1 MFFGAGGAGSWKGR
15 RALTRLLLSL
25 ATEQKFEVTSTL
37 FVISYVFLVS
47 QDALEAM
54 FLWCLWAL
62 TKRRDNIVLADMVAD
77 MEVDKVA
84 DMVADMEVD
93 KVADKKKKRK
103 RVANMELDM
112 VADMEIDKVADMVAD
127 MVADIEIQFGE
138 RVGHGVGWAQTCLT
152 RSLPG
157 FASLFR
163 LMKTL

>member
-1 MFFGAGGAGSWKGR
+1 M
-15 RALTRLLLSL
+15 
-25 ATEQKFEVTSTL
+25 
-37 FVISYVFLVS
+37 FLVS

-84 DMVADMEVD
+84 G
-93 KVADKKKKRK
+93 KKKKRK

-112 VADMEIDKVADMVAD
+112 VADIEIDKVADVVAYMVAD

-152 RSLPG
+152 RNLPG
-157 FASLFR
+157 LHIF
-163 LMKTL
+163 